1 MFVEA
6 LGMVKYVFVTGGVL
20 SSVGKGITTSSIG
33 KMLQARGYSVSAM
46 KIDPYVNVDA
56 GTMNPFMHGEVFV
69 TEDGGETDLDL
80 GHYERFLDINLSK
93 LSNITTGKVY
103 ASVIEKERRGDYL
116 GQCVQIIPH
125 VTDEI
130 KSAIRSAA
138 RTSGADVFLVE
149 IGGTIGDIEGL
160 PFLEAVR
167 QMRLEEGTNDT
178 LFVHVALVPILNS
191 TNEQKSKPCQHS
203 IQEMRRIGIQPD
215 LIVARCRVPLEKDVR
230 RKIALFGSV
239 PIEAVF
245 TSYDAECLY
254 QIPMKLDEQGMGDY
268 IAKKLM
274 LNGRVPDWTS
284 WVSVVDEFM
293 KASRTLRIAMCGKYT
308 KLSDSYVSI
317 TEALRHAGA
326 KVGCRV
332 STDWIEATR
341 FEEDPSKIEQL
352 GEYDGIMILPGFG
365 SRGTEG
371 KISAVHFA
379 RVNKKPLLGIC
390 YGFQLAVVEY
400 ARNVL
405 GLVGA
410 NTTEVDPKTP
420 HPVIDLLPEQ
430 KQLESL
436 GGTMRLGS
444 YRIIVEPGTMVH
456 RLYNSDSVIERHRH
470 RYEVNP
476 KYWAALRDGGMVLS
490 GWSEDRKR
498 VEFLEL
504 PDHPFFLGT
513 QSHPEFRSRPGRPS
527 MPYMGFISAAAG
539 KPPTGQ
545 A

>member
-1 MFVEA
+1 
-6 LGMVKYVFVTGGVL
+6 MVKFIFITGGVL

-103 ASVIEKERRGDYL
+103 ASVIEKERKGEYL

-138 RTSGADVFLVE
+138 KSSGADVFLVE

-167 QMRLEEGTNDT
+167 QMRLEEDARDT

-203 IQEMRRIGIQPD
+203 VQEMRRIGIQPD
-215 LIVARCRVPLEKDVR
+215 LIVARCRVPLDRDVR

-239 PIEAVF
+239 PVEAVF

-254 QIPMKLDEQGMGDY
+254 QIPMNLDEQGMGEY
-268 IAKKLM
+268 IAKKLA
-274 LNGRVPDWTS
+274 LNGRAPDWAP
-284 WVSVVDEFM
+284 WISVVEEFM
-293 KASRTLRIAMCGKYT
+293 NASTPLRIAMCGKYT

-317 TEALRHAGA
+317 TEALKHAGA
-326 KVGCRV
+326 KVGCCV
-332 STDWIEATR
+332 STDWIETTQ
-341 FEEDPSKIEQL
+341 FEKDPSKVEQL
-352 GEYDGIMILPGFG
+352 GGYDGIMILPGFG

-371 KISAVHFA
+371 KISAVHYA

-400 ARNVL
+400 ARNVI
-405 GLVGA
+405 GLEGA

-444 YRIIVEPGTMVH
+444 YRIIVEPGTMIH
-456 RLYNSDSVIERHRH
+456 RLYNSDVVVERHRH

-476 KYWAALRDGGMVLS
+476 KYWDLLRESGMVFS

-504 PDHPFFLGT
+504 PGHPFFLGT

-527 MPYMGFISAAAG
+527 MPYLGFVSAAAG
-539 KPPTGQ
+539 KPVARP

>member
-1 MFVEA
+1 MVFDGV
-6 LGMVKYVFVTGGVL
+6 LQMVKFIFITGGVL

-33 KMLQARGYSVSAM
+33 KMLQVRGYSVSAM

-93 LSNITTGKVY
+93 ASNITTGKVY
-103 ASVIEKERRGDYL
+103 ASVIGKERRGEYL

-130 KSAIRSAA
+130 KRSIRSAA
-138 RTSGADVFLVE
+138 KDSGADVFLVE

-167 QMRLEEGTNDT
+167 QMRLEEEPNDT

-203 IQEMRRIGIQPD
+203 VQEMRRIGIQPD
-215 LIVARCRVPLEKDVR
+215 IIVARCRVPLEKDVR

-239 PIEAVF
+239 PIEAVY

-254 QIPMKLDEQGMGDY
+254 QVPMNLDRQGMGDY
-268 IAKKLM
+268 IAKRLQLDGKA
-274 LNGRVPDWTS
+274 PDWS
-284 WVSVVDEFM
+284 PWIGVVEEFI
-293 KASRTLRIAMCGKYT
+293 KASKPVKIAMCGKYT

-317 TEALRHAGA
+317 TEALKHAGA
-326 KVGCRV
+326 KLGARV
-332 STDWIEATR
+332 STSWIEATR
-341 FEEDPSKIEQL
+341 FEEDPSSVEEL
-352 GEYDGIMILPGFG
+352 GAYDGIMILPGFG

-371 KISAVHFA
+371 KIRAIKYA
-379 RVNKKPLLGIC
+379 RVNRKPLLGIC

-400 ARNVL
+400 ARNVIGL
-405 GLVGA
+405 GGA
-410 NTTEVDPKTP
+410 NTTEVDPGTP

-430 KQLESL
+430 REIASL

-444 YRIIVEPGTMVH
+444 YRIIVEPGTLVH
-456 RLYNSDSVIERHRH
+456 RLYRSEIVVERHRH
-470 RYEVNP
+470 RFEVNP
-476 KYWAALRDGGMVLS
+476 RYWDILRENGMVFS
-490 GWSEDRKR
+490 GWSDDRKR

-504 PDHPFFLGT
+504 PEHPFFLGT
-513 QSHPEFRSRPGRPS
+513 QSHPEFKSRPGKPS
-527 MPYMGFISAAAG
+527 MPYLGFISAAAG
-539 KPPTGQ
+539 KPFS
-545 A
+545 

>member
-1 MFVEA
+1 
-6 LGMVKYVFVTGGVL
+6 MVKFVFITGGVL

-103 ASVIEKERRGDYL
+103 AAVIEKERKGEYL

-130 KSAIRSAA
+130 KGAIRSAA
-138 RTSGADVFLVE
+138 KSSGADVFLVE

-167 QMRLEEGTNDT
+167 QMRLEEDPGDT

-203 IQEMRRIGIQPD
+203 VQEMRRIGIQPD
-215 LIVARCRVPLEKDVR
+215 IIVARCRVPLDNDVR

-254 QIPMKLDEQGMGDY
+254 QIPMNLDEQGMGEY
-268 IAKKLM
+268 IVKKLA
-274 LNGRVPDWTS
+274 LNGRTPDWAPWIS
-284 WVSVVDEFM
+284 IVDEFM
-293 KASRTLRIAMCGKYT
+293 KASTPLKIAMCGKYT

-317 TEALRHAGA
+317 TEALKHAGA

-332 STDWIEATR
+332 STDWVETTQ
-341 FEEDPSKIEQL
+341 FEKDPSKVEQL
-352 GEYDGIMILPGFG
+352 GGYDGIMILPGFG

-371 KISAVHFA
+371 KIRAVHYA

-405 GLVGA
+405 GLEGA

-430 KQLESL
+430 KQLQML

-444 YRIIVEPGTMVH
+444 YRILVEPGTMVH
-456 RLYNSDSVIERHRH
+456 RLYNSDVVVERHRH

-476 KYWAALRDGGMVLS
+476 KYWGPLSESGMVFS
-490 GWSEDRKR
+490 GWSEDRRR

-527 MPYMGFISAAAG
+527 MPYLGFVSAAAG
-539 KPPTGQ
+539 KP
-545 A
+545 ACRSA